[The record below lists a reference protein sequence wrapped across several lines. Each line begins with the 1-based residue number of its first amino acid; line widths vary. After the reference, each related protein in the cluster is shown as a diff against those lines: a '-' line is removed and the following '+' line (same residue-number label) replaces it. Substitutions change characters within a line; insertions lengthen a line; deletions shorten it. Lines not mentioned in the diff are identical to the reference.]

1 MKTLAVTITE
11 AEYDQLGIETDTL
24 DFSHLVDILNNE
36 EEQHIMDNCV
46 SLAENQVYARNNW
59 LNHAFTLMDKAH
71 GSSGGKKWVREDLY
85 RG

>member
-11 AEYDQLGIETDTL
+11 AEYDRLGIETDTL
-24 DFSHLVDILNNE
+24 DFSRLVDILNNE
-36 EEQHIMDNCV
+36 KEQHTLNNW
-46 SLAENQVYARNNW
+46 SFAEKQVYSRNNW

-71 GSSGGKKWVREDLY
+71 GSSDGKKWVREDLY